1 MLIIQIA
8 AAVLLVLGSG
18 LIFRALLEIDAPTR
32 PRAAVAA
39 ACGPSSPNPR
49 STCPGRPEAPC

>member
-1 MLIIQIA
+1 MLIIQVA

-32 PRAAVAA
+32 PRAIVRRHLRASQPEPEIHLPKAA
-39 ACGPSSPNPR
+39 
-49 STCPGRPEAPC
+49 

>member
-1 MLIIQIA
+1 MLMIQIA

-32 PRAAVAA
+32 PQGIVRRHLRPAEPEPEIHLPKAA
-39 ACGPSSPNPR
+39 
-49 STCPGRPEAPC
+49 

>member
-1 MLIIQIA
+1 MIQIA

-32 PRAAVAA
+32 PQGLVRRHIRPAEPEPQIHLPKAA
-39 ACGPSSPNPR
+39 
-49 STCPGRPEAPC
+49 

>member
-1 MLIIQIA
+1 MIQIA

-32 PRAAVAA
+32 PQGIVRRHIRPAEPERQIHLPKAA
-39 ACGPSSPNPR
+39 
-49 STCPGRPEAPC
+49 

>member
-1 MLIIQIA
+1 MIQIA

-32 PRAAVAA
+32 PQGLVGRHIRPAEPEPQIHLPKAA
-39 ACGPSSPNPR
+39 
-49 STCPGRPEAPC
+49 

>member
-1 MLIIQIA
+1 VLMIQIA

-32 PRAAVAA
+32 PQAIVRRHMRPA
-39 ACGPSSPNPR
+39 
-49 STCPGRPEAPC
+49 RPEPDIHLPKAA

>member
-1 MLIIQIA
+1 VLMIQIA

-32 PRAAVAA
+32 PQGIVRRHIRPAEPEPQIHLPKAA
-39 ACGPSSPNPR
+39 
-49 STCPGRPEAPC
+49 